1 MAISGSLQFSHDLGF
16 CKNQPSNNNHNQFF
30 KVLFPFL
37 SFPFFLPFVVVVV
50 VVVSSSSFFFQSI
63 LLGKGKVPLLSNTS
77 LKVIIS

>member
-30 KVLFPFL
+30 KVLFLFL
-37 SFPFFLPFVVVVV
+37 SFPFFLPFVVVV

>member
-1 MAISGSLQFSHDLGF
+1 
-16 CKNQPSNNNHNQFF
+16 
-30 KVLFPFL
+30 VLFPFL

>member
-30 KVLFPFL
+30 KVLFLFL
-37 SFPFFLPFVVVVV
+37 SFPFFLPS

-77 LKVIIS
+77 VKVIIS

>member
-30 KVLFPFL
+30 KVLFLFL